1 MRLLADLHRHLAEHP
16 AAPVPAGLRAELLRA
31 LAAIDQGADLR
42 AAFGNGDHA
51 RGRAALRRAAELAA
65 PDASPW
71 LQAGALE
78 GRLRAFLRVW
88 PRIQSG
94 SRAPA
99 DEVEQALAVALA
111 CGDWPT
117 TQRRLYELLR
127 H

>member
-1 MRLLADLHRHLAEHP
+1 MRLLSALHQHLAQHPAEPIPADLR
-16 AAPVPAGLRAELLRA
+16 VELLRA
-31 LAAIDQGADLR
+31 LAAIDGGADLR

-65 PDASPW
+65 PEATPW

-78 GRLRAFLRVW
+78 SRLRAFLRVW

-94 SRAPA
+94 GRAPA
-99 DEVEQALAVALA
+99 DEIEQALAVALA